1 MIKSRIYKNFD
12 KIFIFFLII
21 VFFIYN
27 LSRIDYGLPFFLN
40 LDETAFQYSTLSFL
54 SFITGYSG
62 FGYNPIYAPLI
73 NLILILKSIFI
84 NELLINSLS
93 LEQIRSK
100 IYFNPELFIFYGRV
114 ASLTITSAALFVLY
128 LIFKRLKINFFI
140 YSILLISFS
149 TSLVMFHVA
158 TVNGKN
164 SYYLLIF
171 LIQLFFFIKYLF
183 KIKNFS
189 FKSYIIFSLL
199 ASFAWGVNYWPAFI
213 SIYAVFFLHLKK
225 YKFTKIHYLIIFL
238 TTFIILGPAVNLIF
252 TNPYEFITPS
262 ENLGEFQINH
272 FIKSF
277 FDDFFT
283 SFKITFHTEKNIF
296 LLLGFAPFF
305 LLSKKTF
312 LKKEFL
318 IIFFLIFEPII
329 IFGISEKIYPQLRYF
344 SGNFCIILILT
355 ALMFNEFHKANLKYL
370 SVVLFI
376 FNFYIIFNNIN
387 VNHQI
392 NSVVSKN
399 HSFFQFNNDIKKD
412 RSKILFLVDLE
423 FQENLNQ
430 NLLYIKLYEND
441 LIKKGKIQKDFLV
454 RIKKKID
461 IIKNTNDVIINDKH
475 LKKDI
480 TYFNYTYFEIK
491 DLKLFF
497 DFIKQDYEYVVIEE
511 TKPLYTSNDYLR
523 NQIKDYVKKNLLL
536 EKMQFE
542 EDKIFLRSQRS
553 IIHYYL
559 DLITKHD
566 YSENINNDKL
576 EKVYGTNFSL
586 YKLR

>member
-1 MIKSRIYKNFD
+1 M
-12 KIFIFFLII
+12 
-21 VFFIYN
+21 
-27 LSRIDYGLPFFLN
+27 
-40 LDETAFQYSTLSFL
+40 
-54 SFITGYSG
+54 
-62 FGYNPIYAPLI
+62 
-73 NLILILKSIFI
+73 
-84 NELLINSLS
+84 
-93 LEQIRSK
+93 
-100 IYFNPELFIFYGRV
+100 
-114 ASLTITSAALFVLY
+114 
-128 LIFKRLKINFFI
+128 
-140 YSILLISFS
+140 
-149 TSLVMFHVA
+149 
-158 TVNGKN
+158 
-164 SYYLLIF
+164 
-171 LIQLFFFIKYLF
+171 
-183 KIKNFS
+183 
-189 FKSYIIFSLL
+189 
-199 ASFAWGVNYWPAFI
+199 
-213 SIYAVFFLHLKK
+213 
-225 YKFTKIHYLIIFL
+225 
-238 TTFIILGPAVNLIF
+238 
-252 TNPYEFITPS
+252 
-262 ENLGEFQINH
+262 
-272 FIKSF
+272 
-277 FDDFFT
+277 
-283 SFKITFHTEKNIF
+283 
-296 LLLGFAPFF
+296 
-305 LLSKKTF
+305 
-312 LKKEFL
+312 
-318 IIFFLIFEPII
+318 IFEPII